1 MRIEVPLLTRPGTS
15 GRKFLFD
22 ERLPRRKSRLAAFSL
37 FPVYPMPAYRS
48 QIAQSL
54 HYFARPHEEVLRT
67 PLAGPWAWRGS
78 ELSES
83 DYRERLTSDDV
94 AEILAAVRHAR
105 SLDRP
110 TGSLHRDD
118 FPLPGLGPKIARWR
132 RELRW
137 GRGFQVISGVPVQR
151 LGQEG
156 AEVFFWCFGLHL
168 GIPGA
173 QNPQGDLLGHVR
185 DTGSPSDG
193 SVRQYR
199 TREGIDF
206 HCDLADVVGLLCLS
220 NAKAGGR
227 SRVASSVTAY
237 GELVRRR
244 PDLASRLYEPF
255 VMDTKGEGGTPW
267 VGVVPCAFAR
277 GELRTFWHIGYFQ
290 SASRISGAPP
300 MDDRAREVIELYD
313 SVMNEPGMAV
323 EMDFEPGDVQL
334 VSNHTIVHGRTA
346 YEDHGDEVQKRHLLR
361 LWLSLPE
368 RHSLSM
374 RARIER
380 SRLQVVARLAGARL
394 GARLR
399 GWNRG
404 DGAR

>member
-1 MRIEVPLLTRPGTS
+1 
-15 GRKFLFD
+15 
-22 ERLPRRKSRLAAFSL
+22 
-37 FPVYPMPAYRS
+37 MPAYRS

-54 HYFARPHEEVLRT
+54 HYFARPHEEVLRA

-78 ELSES
+78 DIAVES
-83 DYRERLTSDDV
+83 YRERLTQDDV

-105 SLDRP
+105 SLQRP

-118 FPLPGLGPKIARWR
+118 FPLPNLAPKIERWR

-137 GRGFQVISGVPVQR
+137 GRGFQVISGVPIAR
-151 LGQEG
+151 LGTEG

-168 GIPGA
+168 GLPGA
-173 QNPQGDLLGHVR
+173 QNPEGDLLGHVE
-185 DTGSPSDG
+185 DTGHPADG

-227 SRVASSVTAY
+227 SRIASSVAAY
-237 GELVRRR
+237 NELLLRR

-255 VMDTKGEGGTPW
+255 AMDTKGEGGTPW
-267 VGVVPCAFAR
+267 VGVVPCAFER

-290 SASRISGAPP
+290 STSRLPDPP
-300 MDDRAREVIELYD
+300 KVDARAKEVLELYD
-313 SVMNEPGMAV
+313 TIMNEPGMAL
-323 EMDFEPGDVQL
+323 EMDFEPGDIQL
-334 VSNHTIVHGRTA
+334 VSNHTMVHGRTA
-346 YEDHGDEVQKRHLLR
+346 YEDHGDPERKRHLLR

-368 RHSLSM
+368 SRSFATQARALRSRLGVIARLA
-374 RARIER
+374 RARIA
-380 SRLQVVARLAGARL
+380 ARLS
-394 GARLR
+394 
-399 GWNRG
+399 GWKRS
-404 DGAR
+404 DGGR